1 MSILDNT
8 RLMVKVCKLCY
19 EENMS
24 QAEISEKL
32 HISKPQVSRII
43 NAAREKGILNIYI
56 SNPFAEELELEKI
69 FMEKYRLDQVFIADA
84 GDGPSETQFTS
95 FIQTMCTAVGKHYA
109 RQCKYWCHE
118 WKNH

>member
-24 QAEISEKL
+24 QAEVSEKL

-69 FMEKYRLDQVFIADA
+69 FMEKYGLDQVFIADA
-84 GDGPSETQFTS
+84 GDGRF
-95 FIQTMCTAVGKHYA
+95 
-109 RQCKYWCHE
+109 
-118 WKNH
+118 

>member
-24 QAEISEKL
+24 QAEVSEKL

-69 FMEKYRLDQVFIADA
+69 FMEKYGLDQVFIAENS
-84 GDGPSETQFTS
+84 G
-95 FIQTMCTAVGKHYA
+95 I
-109 RQCKYWCHE
+109 
-118 WKNH
+118 

>member
-24 QAEISEKL
+24 QAEVSEKL

-69 FMEKYRLDQVFIADA
+69 FIEKYGLDPFI
-84 GDGPSETQFTS
+84 T
-95 FIQTMCTAVGKHYA
+95 
-109 RQCKYWCHE
+109 
-118 WKNH
+118 

>member
-24 QAEISEKL
+24 QAEVSEKL

-69 FMEKYRLDQVFIADA
+69 FMEKYGLDQVFIADA

-95 FIQTMCTAVGKHYA
+95 FT
-109 RQCKYWCHE
+109 RCHE

>member
-24 QAEISEKL
+24 QAEVSEKL

-56 SNPFAEELELEKI
+56 SNPFAEDNVHSSWKALC
-69 FMEKYRLDQVFIADA
+69 
-84 GDGPSETQFTS
+84 
-95 FIQTMCTAVGKHYA
+95 QTMQILVS
-109 RQCKYWCHE
+109 
-118 WKNH
+118 

>member
-24 QAEISEKL
+24 QAEVSEKL

-69 FMEKYRLDQVFIADA
+69 FMEKYGLDQVFIADPVDVLDENK
-84 GDGPSETQFTS
+84 GINVNFDTHKEIHKQNIRT
-95 FIQTMCTAVGKHYA
+95 K
-109 RQCKYWCHE
+109 
-118 WKNH
+118 

>member
-24 QAEISEKL
+24 QAEVSEKL

-69 FMEKYRLDQVFIADA
+69 FMEKYGLDQVFIADA
-84 GDGPSETQFTS
+84 G
-95 FIQTMCTAVGKHYA
+95 
-109 RQCKYWCHE
+109 QCKYWCHE

>member
-24 QAEISEKL
+24 QAEVSEKL

-43 NAAREKGILNIYI
+43 NAAREKGILIFIY
-56 SNPFAEELELEKI
+56 PTF
-69 FMEKYRLDQVFIADA
+69 
-84 GDGPSETQFTS
+84 
-95 FIQTMCTAVGKHYA
+95 CGK
-109 RQCKYWCHE
+109 
-118 WKNH
+118 N

>member
-24 QAEISEKL
+24 QAEVSEKL

-69 FMEKYRLDQVFIADA
+69 FMKSTDLTKYLLPMQ
-84 GDGPSETQFTS
+84 ETVLLKHS
-95 FIQTMCTAVGKHYA
+95 SLLLPDNVHSSWKALCQTMQILVS
-109 RQCKYWCHE
+109 
-118 WKNH
+118 

>member
-24 QAEISEKL
+24 QAEVSEKL

-43 NAAREKGILNIYI
+43 NAAREKG
-56 SNPFAEELELEKI
+56 S
-69 FMEKYRLDQVFIADA
+69 
-84 GDGPSETQFTS
+84 
-95 FIQTMCTAVGKHYA
+95 
-109 RQCKYWCHE
+109 
-118 WKNH
+118 